1 MDEWEGVSRDP
12 NELTRLLLK
21 LGVQGCEIEEV
32 YNLENLEDSKHVHGI
47 LLLYSWNPKLIKESV
62 YFDPELCTLS
72 LLDPKF
78 SVIEGILTILF
89 NSDISIGSELTN
101 FKNLIMPLPSKLRAV
116 ALHNSEFIKSVNNSF
131 PSNTET
137 KENLFFSCFLPRNGK
152 VIEIEGLG
160 NGPIYLGEGNEED

>member
-62 YFDPELCTLS
+62 KTLS
-72 LLDPKF
+72 MKC
-78 SVIEGILTILF
+78 S
-89 NSDISIGSELTN
+89 N
-101 FKNLIMPLPSKLRAV
+101 FGR
-116 ALHNSEFIKSVNNSF
+116 
-131 PSNTET
+131 
-137 KENLFFSCFLPRNGK
+137 
-152 VIEIEGLG
+152 LG
-160 NGPIYLGEGNEED
+160 